1 LKEKIM
7 IATTQKPIEEIL
19 EALEGYRKIAVVG
32 CDGCAK
38 ACLTGGSEQV
48 EQFAHQLRDHGKQVV
63 LEATPERT
71 CYVHKSHTKLD
82 PYADRLKEAEAVIV
96 MGCGGAVQITRQVT
110 EELGITI
117 PVKTA
122 LDSVGHMD
130 TLVSGELAMEQCQ
143 ECGECILNE
152 TGGIC
157 PVTKCAKG
165 LLNGPCGG
173 AENGKCEV
181 DPQRDCAWI
190 LIYNRMTELGELD
203 KLRRFMAPKDYSKMA
218 KPRILKIKEKKVA

>member
-1 LKEKIM
+1 M
-7 IATTQKPIEEIL
+7 IGTTQKPFAEIL
-19 EALEGYRKIAVVG
+19 VVLEGFQKIAVVG

-38 ACLTGGSEQV
+38 VCMTGGSEQV
-48 EQFAHQLRDHGKQVV
+48 AELADKLREQEKQVV
-63 LEATPERT
+63 MEATPERT
-71 CYVHKSHTKLD
+71 CYVDNTHNKLD
-82 PYADRLKEAEAVIV
+82 PYVHQLKEADAVIV
-96 MGCGGAVQITRQVT
+96 MGCGGAVQVTRQVT
-110 EELGITI
+110 EELGLTI

-122 LDSVGHMD
+122 LESVGHMD

-181 DPQRDCAWI
+181 DPERDCAWI
-190 LIYNRMTELGELD
+190 LIYNRMAALGEMD
-203 KLRRFMAPKDYSKMA
+203 KLKRFMAPKDYSKMA

>member
-1 LKEKIM
+1 M
-7 IATTQKPIEEIL
+7 IGTTQKPIEEVL
-19 EALEGYRKIAVVG
+19 GALEGYQKIAVVG

-48 EQFAHQLRDHGKQVV
+48 QQFANQLRDHGKQVV

-71 CYVHKSHTKLD
+71 CYVDKSHTRLD
-82 PYADRLKEAEAVIV
+82 PCVDQLKEAEAIIV

-110 EELGITI
+110 EELDLTI

-130 TLVSGELAMEQCQ
+130 TLVPGELAMEQCQ

-181 DPQRDCAWI
+181 DPDRDCAWI
-190 LIYNRMTELGELD
+190 LIYNRLAALGELG

-218 KPRILKIKEKKVA
+218 KPRVLNIKEKKVA

>member
-1 LKEKIM
+1 M
-7 IATTQKPIEEIL
+7 IGTTQKPLEEIL
-19 EALEGYRKIAVVG
+19 AALAEYQKIAVVG

-38 ACLTGGSEQV
+38 VCLTGGSEQV
-48 EQFAHQLRDHGKQVV
+48 EELAGRLRKEGKRVV

-71 CYVHKSHTKLD
+71 CYVDKSHTKLD
-82 PYADRLKEAEAVIV
+82 PYVDQLTEAEAVIV
-96 MGCGGAVQITRQVT
+96 LGCGGAVQITRQVT
-110 EELGITI
+110 EELGLTI

-173 AENGKCEV
+173 AESGKCEV

-190 LIYNRMTELGELD
+190 LIYNRMAALGELD
-203 KLRRFMAPKDYSKMA
+203 KLKRFMAPKDYSKMA
-218 KPRILKIKEKKVA
+218 KPRILNIKEKKVA

>member
-1 LKEKIM
+1 M
-7 IATTQKPIEEIL
+7 IGTTQKPFEEIL
-19 EALEGYRKIAVVG
+19 EALGGYQKIAVVG

-48 EQFAHQLRDHGKQVV
+48 EQFAIQLRDHGKQVV

-71 CYVHKSHTKLD
+71 CYVDKSHTKLD
-82 PYADRLKEAEAVIV
+82 PYVDQLKEAEAIIV

-110 EELGITI
+110 EELDLTI

-130 TLVSGELAMEQCQ
+130 TLVPGELAMEQCQ

-181 DPQRDCAWI
+181 DPDRDCAWI
-190 LIYNRMTELGELD
+190 LIYNRMAALGELG
-203 KLRRFMAPKDYSKMA
+203 KLKRFMVPKDYSKMA
-218 KPRILKIKEKKVA
+218 KPRILNIKEKKVA